1 MGDIQSLGTLLRQ
14 LCISSILALSLTL
27 LSSVQPVFAASST
40 QPLRCSLGVYLLSLQ
55 ELNVAEGSFGA
66 DFWIWINCPQKS
78 PDVLQKMDF
87 VNSKQ
92 INPSLDSD
100 QEKGKIYWSNRK
112 IQGVFKHDWN
122 VVNFPFDRHR
132 LKIEI
137 EHGLLDVD
145 QLVYQ
150 PNNQISTYQKN
161 IGFDGW
167 KITKFRLREYPKRYE
182 TTYGDP
188 TLDPAQGS
196 QFSHVDVEIFI
207 QRSSLIIFA
216 KLTTVVYLA
225 LAISLAVYFVQEF
238 EARMGTLIG
247 ALFAIVINQQVVDST
262 LGKADGFKLI
272 DAIHITAMFYLLVAV
287 ILAILSYRDGE
298 QGREE
303 IAIRRDFLSF
313 KISAISF
320 VIINLIL
327 IGSAAIAG

>member
-1 MGDIQSLGTLLRQ
+1 MGDLQSLGTLLRQ

-27 LSSVQPVFAASST
+27 LSSVQPVFAASSA

-112 IQGVFKHDWN
+112 IQGVFKHNWN
-122 VVNFPFDRHR
+122 VGNFPFDRHR

-150 PNNQISTYQKN
+150 PNNQISNYQKT
-161 IGFDGW
+161 IVFDGW
-167 KITKFRLREYPKRYE
+167 KITKFRLQEYTKRYE

-188 TLDPAQGS
+188 TLDPTQGS

-287 ILAILSYRDGE
+287 ILTILSYRDGE

-303 IAIRRDFLSF
+303 IAIHRDFLSF

-327 IGSAAIAG
+327 IGYAAIAG